1 MIYVLPEIAK
11 LEFDKKELKTDLQPL
26 GKSFLYDFDKK
37 DFVRRNGKLVPVYGI
52 DTLKEWILKIF
63 KTERHRFRIYKD
75 VPYGMILE
83 ELIGS
88 SLPRAFIEAE
98 IKREITSSLLEHTHI
113 QTVQDW
119 RFVRDG
125 KWMRINF
132 TVITVEGAFDDPS
145 FDMEVRV

>member
-1 MIYVLPEIAK
+1 MLPKIAE
-11 LEFDKKELKTDLQPL
+11 LEFDKKEVKTDLPPL
-26 GKSFLYDFDKK
+26 GKSFLYDFDNK
-37 DFVRRNGKLVPVYGI
+37 DFHRRNGKLVPVYGI

-63 KTERHRFRIYKD
+63 KTERHRFRVYKE

-113 QTVQDW
+113 QAIQDW
-119 RFVRDG
+119 QFVRDG
-125 KWMRINF
+125 KWMRIKF
-132 TVITVEGAFDDPS
+132 TVIPVEGAFDDPS
-145 FDMEVRV
+145 FDMEVKV